1 MKKPNVVTGE
11 YIYIYKIKIKINK
24 KHYPSLPG
32 RFIKIFKHVLSAK
45 MGLSR
50 TMDDVVSM
58 SLNHLNSSFVEM
70 INEDS
75 LLPRSAKVSSG
86 TGFEAVEVGF
96 DEIGVGDE

>member
-1 MKKPNVVTGE
+1 
-11 YIYIYKIKIKINK
+11 
-24 KHYPSLPG
+24 
-32 RFIKIFKHVLSAK
+32 

-50 TMDDVVSM
+50 TVDDVVSM

-86 TGFEAVEVGF
+86 TGFGAVEVEVGF

>member
-1 MKKPNVVTGE
+1 MNI
-11 YIYIYKIKIKINK
+11 YIYI
-24 KHYPSLPG
+24 KHYPSLSG
-32 RFIKIFKHVLSAK
+32 RFIKIYKHVLSAK

-50 TMDDVVSM
+50 TVDDVVSM
-58 SLNHLNSSFVEM
+58 SLNHLNSSFVEI

-86 TGFEAVEVGF
+86 TRFGAVEVGF

>member
-1 MKKPNVVTGE
+1 MNI
-11 YIYIYKIKIKINK
+11 YIYIYKKEKRK

-32 RFIKIFKHVLSAK
+32 RFIEIFKHVLSAK

-50 TMDDVVSM
+50 TVDDVVSM

-75 LLPRSAKVSSG
+75 LLPRSTKASSG
-86 TGFEAVEVGF
+86 TGFGAVEVGF
-96 DEIGVGDE
+96 DKIGVGDE

>member
-1 MKKPNVVTGE
+1 
-11 YIYIYKIKIKINK
+11 
-24 KHYPSLPG
+24 
-32 RFIKIFKHVLSAK
+32 

-50 TMDDVVSM
+50 TVDDVVSM

-86 TGFEAVEVGF
+86 TGFGAVEVGF
-96 DEIGVGDE
+96 DEIGVGDDRSRPGLPVCANLDLGLGFCTADLGLGWWSYGSSILGTG